1 MKHER
6 RQKIEEKVGFEIPRT
21 EVHRQLWALTSICGR
36 FHGSVPIHDH
46 FWPLNGYFRAK

>member
-21 EVHRQLWALTSICGR
+21 EVHRQLLARKSNFGHFIR
-36 FHGSVPIHDH
+36 ISAYFHEYGDD
-46 FWPLNGYFRAK
+46 N

>member
-21 EVHRQLWALTSICGR
+21 EVHRQLLARNSD
-36 FHGSVPIHDH
+36 FDH
-46 FWPLNGYFRAK
+46 FIRISADSHDFGDDY

>member
-21 EVHRQLWALTSICGR
+21 EVHRQLWAQTRDTAI
-36 FHGSVPIHDH
+36 
-46 FWPLNGYFRAK
+46 FRPMTHKS

>member
-21 EVHRQLWALTSICGR
+21 EVHRQLLARKSNFGHFIRISTD
-36 FHGSVPIHDH
+36 FHNFDDD
-46 FWPLNGYFRAK
+46 N

>member
-21 EVHRQLWALTSICGR
+21 EVHRQLWAKNRILAILLEFRPSDDAKTMT
-36 FHGSVPIHDH
+36 HGFSD
-46 FWPLNGYFRAK
+46 YF